1 VHICSLIVNTQLL
14 VMFLILRK
22 MIYRYLKYFNDAYM
36 TEREKYKFYT
46 YYDVIGKIKKN
57 DECFKNNVNVS
68 LL

>member
-1 VHICSLIVNTQLL
+1 
-14 VMFLILRK
+14 